1 MITQEEI
8 LAMPKTRKE
17 AVRLKENKYNDGKP
31 CLLGHIYWKY
41 VKEGCAACH
50 SLRVM
55 ESRKRRDKKPVVKE
69 ELPDG
74 MVDTQEA
81 LKILGYTPH
90 KLKTLIDNGQ
100 FIECVG
106 RTKHRRS
113 KIYNRA
119 QLDAWI
125 ENTIRIHDRG
135 SFALN
140 LANSFIRGAKLCA

>member
-8 LAMPKTRKE
+8 AAMPKTRQD
-17 AVRLKENKYNDGKP
+17 AIRMGENKYNDGKP
-31 CLLGHIYWKY
+31 CKHGHIYWKY

-50 SLRVM
+50 SKRVM
-55 ESRKRRDKKPVVKE
+55 ESRKRIAKTPNVKE

-90 KLKTLIDNGQ
+90 KLKTIIDNGQ

-113 KIYNRA
+113 KLYDKE
-119 QLDAWI
+119 QLHSWI
-125 ENTIRIHDRG
+125 ENNITLADNGR
-135 SFALN
+135 FTQN
-140 LANSFIRGAKLCA
+140 LANQFLRGNV